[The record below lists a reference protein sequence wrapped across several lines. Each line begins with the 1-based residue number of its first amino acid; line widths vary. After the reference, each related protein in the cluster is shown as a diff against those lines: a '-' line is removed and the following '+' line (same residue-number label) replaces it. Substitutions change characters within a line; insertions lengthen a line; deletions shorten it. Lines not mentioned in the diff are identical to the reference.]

1 MADADHI
8 GADEAAKILKVSARM
23 VYRYGEDG
31 KIRTL
36 RAGRRILFNHADVL
50 AYADETAAE
59 SKPESPS
66 TALRA
71 DDMLGL
77 VREQQQKL
85 EAAALEIGDLRARL
99 EQRPL
104 LTDLDTLKD
113 RVHDLEREN
122 DQLRFDLERERTKRE
137 AVEQQ
142 SPTPPAEPTKIQVS
156 PKPWWRRILG

>member
-1 MADADHI
+1 MPEPDHI
-8 GADEAAKILKVSARM
+8 GAQEAAKLLKVGPRM

-31 KIRTL
+31 KLRTI
-36 RAGRRILFNHADVL
+36 RAGRRILFNRVDVL
-50 AYADETAAE
+50 ALADETAVE
-59 SKPESPS
+59 SKPEPQS

-85 EAAALEIGDLRARL
+85 EAAALELGDLRARL

-113 RVHDLEREN
+113 RVHELEREN
-122 DQLRFDLERERTKRE
+122 DRLRFDLERERDKQP
-137 AVEQQ
+137 VEPQ
-142 SPTPPAEPTKIQVS
+142 PPAVP